1 VASAEAIRAMLMM
14 VGLSFGVG
22 MRAL

>member
-1 VASAEAIRAMLMM
+1 VASAEAIMAMLMM
-14 VGLSFGVG
+14 VGLSFSVG